1 MTLASPPS
9 PCVTSGFALEG
20 PRQIGRDPT
29 TVEPSRLRGGRKP
42 AHGALEAVRIERH
55 APSQRFSAGH
65 GVRVAPGVRGQ
76 LIVAVEQAPV
86 AGRAFPLA
94 KRAAWRWLEQMPRD
108 VIPRDVISRWMRR
121 LQHAHAARAAGNLH
135 CAPDDAHLTR
145 LRCKARRPREVP
157 DRGLAWTRLRSEA
170 RPCLPT
176 PVPLFARGLQPGR
189 WPAGSHI
196 ALSTAEGVA

>member
-1 MTLASPPS
+1 MTRAAPSS
-9 PCVTSGFALEG
+9 PCVTSGFAFEG
-20 PRQIGRDPT
+20 PRQIGCDPA
-29 TVEPSRLRGGRKP
+29 TVEASRLRGGRKP
-42 AHGALEAVRIERH
+42 ADGALEAVGIERH
-55 APSQRFSAGH
+55 TPSQRFSAGH

-76 LIVAVEQAPV
+76 LIVTVDQAPV

-94 KRAAWRWLEQMPRD
+94 ERAAWRWLEQMPRD
-108 VIPRDVISRWMRR
+108 VIPWDVISRWMRR

-145 LRCKARRPREVP
+145 LRCQARRPREVP
-157 DRGLAWTRLRSEA
+157 DGGLARTGLRSKA

-189 WPAGSHI
+189 
-196 ALSTAEGVA
+196 